1 TRFSRD
7 WSSDVC
13 SSDLCHLPQ
22 LQCIHWR
29 DDELAVCCAPD
40 HPLAQLNR
48 ELTAEDFE
56 SVEWILCEEGSGTR
70 EVYDNAILK
79 DVRDAN
85 ICLILSHNEAILK
98 IVASGIGIACSA
110 KLAIEPLR
118 EKGQL
123 VILDTPF
130 WSLTRPLFMLV
141 HRQKYQ
147 GPGLRAFMNFCES

>member
-1 TRFSRD
+1 M
-7 WSSDVC
+7 VC
-13 SSDLCHLPQ
+13 SCPAKARPCSRTCLRQLLCGVAKDACRRRCLMPPCRLSLLSGGRPPAKCFYTRLFSAFLHLKHT
-22 LQCIHWR
+22 C
-29 DDELAVCCAPD
+29 AVA
-40 HPLAQLNR
+40 A
-48 ELTAEDFE
+48 
-56 SVEWILCEEGSGTR
+56 
-70 EVYDNAILK
+70 
-79 DVRDAN
+79 
-85 ICLILSHNEAILK
+85 CLSRTYFFRSFKRATPEAILK
-98 IVASGIGIACSA
+98 IVAGGIGMSCIS